1 MKSCIA
7 CAEEIQDKA
16 ILCRYCKTRQDDITY
31 AAREPEALPEQPEVI
46 PTPVA
51 PLQYPPRESQ
61 PSSGGLT
68 SSVFLFILGFVPLG
82 IWLTFMGN
90 QNGYR
95 WLLLEQGPC
104 QDKQTSIG
112 LLRCYEGSDEF
123 AGLLGLAFF
132 AIGASLVLFGIAVA
146 RTRSKLT

>member
-61 PSSGGLT
+61 PSSGGVT

-82 IWLTFMGN
+82 IWMTFMGN
-90 QNGYR
+90 QGGWR
-95 WLLLEQGPC
+95 WNRIAGGPC
-104 QDKQTSIG
+104 ESTFFGNCDQANAEYYS
-112 LLRCYEGSDEF
+112 LLAMTVVTLMVSVG
-123 AGLLGLAFF
+123 
-132 AIGASLVLFGIAVA
+132 LFGIAVA
-146 RTRSKLT
+146 RTRSRLT